1 MKKNGTIRVKV
12 VTVLLVGAAG
22 AGKTHFKHVLF
33 GLDPPRVRNSTPVAE
48 NPLQAISVDFGTS
61 EAVGVGG
68 ICLWHHVPR
77 MEYDEVLAKEML
89 LQTSEITNECSD
101 DAQSLSTESDTS
113 DEEVSVS
120 QQASAISH
128 GAVDSISDTIA
139 CLDALCDLTPPT
151 LNSNTQAATALASMG
166 ESQASMNPP
175 TLNSNSGSSMIPLS
189 LDISQAADSSVNVKP
204 RSSGESLVA
213 SRESIADLELDHTL
227 LELLK
232 QPNNTKGIANTDW
245 VHLIDTG
252 GQPRCLQLI
261 HAFIKHVSATAL
273 VTKLSERLD
282 DFPTIETV
290 VDGKR
295 ICQAY
300 LSSLN
305 NEQIIKYCLQM
316 VKSQG
321 TSKSVNTLLVGTHS
335 DTENESEGIAE
346 KDEKLRKDLQN
357 DLIHYRAGNP
367 DQLIFPLNCLNP
379 EKKDLEVAQ
388 QFRQFVMKTAKHFT
402 QDIPV
407 LWYALNHLLHQY
419 EVKYDTGVIEMDTC
433 KKIAE
438 YYLKM
443 EPAAVANAL
452 AYLSSCNLI
461 LYFPKVLPNIVFCNM
476 QVLLNILNQI
486 LTEVD
491 SLHEGSSGPVSPEHI
506 MEFRNKGILTHE
518 VAAQFQC
525 KNFGADDLLKLLKTF
540 LIVAE
545 LDEQRYFMPV
555 LLRDLPTEDLTEYR
569 TQHPLVVYSPDG
581 WLPCGAFT
589 SIVAFLQGKTNF
601 KYNSMKRQHRNC
613 VNFDLPGGV
622 PGCLTLIDSYQYFEV
637 HVTSREFKTSS
648 FHAICGVFDGLEEA
662 ISLFYEGLLY
672 EPGFLCTECSCKH
685 IAELSK
691 FKNYWKC
698 TVDGRVGDYLNEQQ
712 LLWFESI
719 KGMCVCNTVTVE
731 SLYAVTPEIRTPS
744 I

>member
-1 MKKNGTIRVKV
+1 MFSIVAEPDIFTEEAKQHFAQAVKKNGTIRVKL

-61 EAVGVGG
+61 EAAGVGG
-68 ICLWHHVPR
+68 VCLWRHVSH

-89 LQTSEITNECSD
+89 LQSSEATNECSD
-101 DAQSLSTESDTS
+101 DAQSLSTESGRFH
-113 DEEVSVS
+113 EKLSVS
-120 QQASAISH
+120 LQGNTFNNSH
-128 GAVDSISDTIA
+128 GSVDSITDAIA
-139 CLDALCDLTPPT
+139 NLDPNNAQ
-151 LNSNTQAATALASMG
+151 SVTALTSID
-166 ESQASMNPP
+166 ESQASNTPH
-175 TLNSNSGSSMIPLS
+175 TLNSNSGSSMIPSS
-189 LDISQAADSSVNVKP
+189 LDISQAADSSVNVEP
-204 RSSGESLVA
+204 NSSGESSVA
-213 SRESIADLELDHTL
+213 SGESISDLELNHTL

-232 QPNNTKGIANTDW
+232 QPNNTKGIANADW

-282 DFPTIETV
+282 DFPMIETV
-290 VDGKR
+290 VDGER

-316 VKSQG
+316 VKSRG

-335 DTENESEGIAE
+335 DQENESEGIAE
-346 KDEKLRKDLQN
+346 KDRKLSKDLQN

-388 QFRQFVMKTAKHFT
+388 QFRQFVMKTAEHFT
-402 QDIPV
+402 RDIPV

-419 EVKYDTGVIEMDTC
+419 EVKYGTGVIEMGKC

-438 YYLKM
+438 HYLNM
-443 EPAAVANAL
+443 DPATVANAL
-452 AYLSSCNLI
+452 AYLSTCHLI
-461 LYFPKVLPNIVFCNM
+461 LYFPDVLPDIVFCNI

-486 LTEVD
+486 VAEVD

-506 MEFRNKGILTHE
+506 RELRNKGILAHK
-518 VAAQFQC
+518 VAAQFEC
-525 KNFGADDLLKLLKTF
+525 RNFGADDLLKLLEHF
-540 LIVAE
+540 LIISK
-545 LDEQRYFMPV
+545 LDDHRYFMPV

-569 TQHPLVVYSPDG
+569 THHPLVVYSPDG
-581 WLPCGAFT
+581 WLPCGVFT
-589 SIVAFLQGKTNF
+589 SIVAFLQGKTSC
-601 KYNSMKRQHRNC
+601 KYNSIKKQHRNC
-613 VNFDLPGGV
+613 VSFDLPSGV
-622 PGCLTLIDSYQYFEV
+622 PGCLTLIDCYQYFEV
-637 HVTSREFKTSS
+637 HVTSREFKTSI
-648 FHAICGVFDGLEEA
+648 FDAIYGIFDGLEEA
-662 ISLFYEGLLY
+662 VSLFYEGLLY
-672 EPGFLCTECSCKH
+672 EPGFLCTVCSSKH

-691 FKNYWKC
+691 GENYWKC
-698 TVDGRVGDYLNEQQ
+698 TVDGTVGDNLNEQQ
-712 LLWFESI
+712 LLWLESI
-719 KGMCVCNTVTVE
+719 KGM
-731 SLYAVTPEIRTPS
+731 SLIL
-744 I
+744 